1 MKMDAKEQVIHVLKE
16 LQEDSSVS
24 KNIKQK
30 VSSMQKELE
39 ECSQDELSLKV
50 NKILCDL
57 DELSSD
63 VNLPPFIR
71 TQILHISG
79 MLETIC

>member
-1 MKMDAKEQVIHVLKE
+1 MDAKEHVISVLKE

-24 KNIKQK
+24 KNIKLK
-30 VSSMQKELE
+30 VACMQRELE
-39 ECSQDELSLKV
+39 GCSESDLLLTA

-57 DELSSD
+57 EELSSD